1 MPRPNQ
7 YHIQASFSELNPEK
21 KKSWTL
27 NDFSIGKI
35 VGEGQYGKVYKV
47 QEKETGI
54 IYAMK
59 VMYISRFYRDNI
71 IDQLEREIEIQSRL
85 KHPNILRMYGAFVAD
100 GRVHVLLEWA
110 DRGNLYD
117 FFKFQPNQRF
127 SEDIVVFITSQV
139 LAYSKSRGRDS
150 S

>member
-1 MPRPNQ
+1 
-7 YHIQASFSELNPEK
+7 
-21 KKSWTL
+21 
-27 NDFSIGKI
+27 
-35 VGEGQYGKVYKV
+35 
-47 QEKETGI
+47 
-54 IYAMK
+54 
-59 VMYISRFYRDNI
+59 
-71 IDQLEREIEIQSRL
+71 
-85 KHPNILRMYGAFVAD
+85 MYGAFVAD
-100 GRVHVLLEWA
+100 GRGILPFLFSLLVHVLLEWA